1 MAEVVKMPKMS
12 DTMTEGVLAK
22 WHKKVGDKVKAG
34 DVLAEVETD
43 KATMDFESY
52 QEGTLLF
59 IGVPEG
65 QAVPVDAVIAVL
77 GNEGEDYKTALG
89 ESGPDAS
96 ENHAPAAP
104 PAEEHKEEAKP
115 AEAPAAE
122 AAPAPEAPKAEAA
135 PAPEAPKAE
144 AAPVDTSNI
153 QATVIRKPALRDPMK
168 EGVINKWNFKVG
180 DKVKS
185 DDSLADVET
194 DKATMEV
201 VGYEEGT
208 LLYIGPKE
216 GEAAPVHGII
226 AIVGKEGTD
235 ISPLLKQ
242 EGVAAA
248 EAPAAEAPK
257 TEEKPAEAA
266 PAEEAA
272 PAAEAAVEEAAPVA
286 EAAAETEAAT
296 EEGGR
301 VKASPLARRIAKE
314 KGIDLN
320 SLKGSA
326 DGGRIVKKDL
336 EGASASAQPVAASAA
351 PAPKPAPAAPAPAPT
366 PKVPE
371 PVAEKA
377 PEAPK
382 PAPAPAA
389 APAPAPKTPEPA
401 KPAAPAPAA
410 VAPTQ
415 YGGVDKYTEKPVSQ
429 MRKVIAKRLSES
441 LFTAPHFYVTMSID
455 MDQAIATR
463 TKVNESSTVKISFND
478 FVVKACAIALKQ
490 HPNINSSWLG
500 EKIRYNESINIG
512 IAVAVDEGLLVP
524 VVRNADEKSL
534 GALSTQVKDF
544 AARAKAKKLQ
554 PSDWEGST
562 FTISNL
568 GMFGVEEFTAIIN
581 PPDACILAVGGI
593 QQVPVVKNGAVVP
606 GNVMKVTLSCDHRV
620 VDGATGAAFLQTVK
634 GLLEDPIRLMV

>member
-12 DTMTEGVLAK
+12 DTMTDGVLAK
-22 WHKKVGDKVKAG
+22 WHKKVGDKIKPG
-34 DVLAEVETD
+34 DVLAEIETD

-59 IGVPEG
+59 IGIEEG
-65 QAVPVDAVIAVL
+65 QSAPVDAVIAVL
-77 GNEGEDYKTALG
+77 GAEGEDYKTALG
-89 ESGPDAS
+89 NAGS
-96 ENHAPAAP
+96 EPEQAAP
-104 PAEEHKEEAKP
+104 PAP
-115 AEAPAAE
+115 AEEVAVPAAE
-122 AAPAPEAPKAEAA
+122 AAPATPSVA
-135 PAPEAPKAE
+135 PAP
-144 AAPVDTSNI
+144 AAKVDLSTI
-153 QATVIRKPALRDPMK
+153 PATVIRMPALSDTMT

-216 GEAAPVHGII
+216 GEAAPVNGII
-226 AIVGKEGTD
+226 AIVGKAGTD
-235 ISPLLKQ
+235 ITPLLQ
-242 EGVAAA
+242 DSGL
-248 EAPAAEAPK
+248 APAAEEAAPA
-257 TEEKPAEAA
+257 AEAA

-272 PAAEAAVEEAAPVA
+272 PAV
-286 EAAAETEAAT
+286 EAAAEEAPAEEAHAT
-296 EEGGR
+296 DGDR
-301 VKASPLARRIAKE
+301 IKISPLARRIAKE
-314 KGIDLN
+314 KGIDIHD
-320 SLKGSA
+320 LKGSA
-326 DGGRIVKKDL
+326 DGGRIVKKDI
-336 EGASASAQPVAASAA
+336 EAYTPSAKPTTIAAPAPVAATPIPAPAPVATPVAVPAPVAAAPTPAPVITPVAAPAPQPVAA
-351 PAPKPAPAAPAPAPT
+351 T
-366 PKVPE
+366 
-371 PVAEKA
+371 
-377 PEAPK
+377 
-382 PAPAPAA
+382 
-389 APAPAPKTPEPA
+389 
-401 KPAAPAPAA
+401 PAPAA

-415 YGGVDKYTEKPVSQ
+415 YAGVGKYTEKPVSQ

-463 TKVNESSTVKISFND
+463 IKINETSSVKISFND
-478 FVVKACAIALKQ
+478 FVLKACAVALKQ

-500 EKIRYNESINIG
+500 DKIRYNETINIG
-512 IAVAVDEGLLVP
+512 VAVAVDEGLLVP
-524 VVRNADEKSL
+524 VIRDADQKSL
-534 GALSTQVKDF
+534 GGISVQVKDF
-544 AARAKAKKLQ
+544 AQKAKAKKLQ
-554 PSDWEGST
+554 PADWEGST

-634 GLLEDPIRLMV
+634 ALLEDPIRLMV